1 LKYYWKLLPILTA
14 LCVSIALADDFKT
27 IDGKEY
33 KDAVVSRV
41 EPDGIVLR
49 TNGGISKVYF
59 AELPKEVQERFH
71 YVDPA
76 KLDAEKAAKAAKT
89 AAEERAA
96 AEAEKA
102 QAEERARKRAQDVAE
117 RFVLSQATAG
127 EIANLE
133 KEFHEEKDRKLSA
146 HFLEELLAGTLPGF
160 KPHRNGVRI
169 IGAMVDEP
177 IDLTN
182 AQIPYEVLLQHCQF
196 SGSVNFRQA
205 SFAASATFSTSTF
218 NGSAEFGRIKVG
230 DSAIF
235 YKTVFE
241 GPVVFAGASITGELV
256 AEGAQ
261 FNNKERLMFTVMKVG
276 GRADFNKAVFEGPVN
291 FYMTTIASNFEA
303 NEAQF
308 ENKEQGAHFVSMK
321 VGGDAVFDGAC
332 FEGPADFIGTDISV
346 NFAVK
351 KARFRGRTNFQS
363 MKVGGLGV
371 FDDANFERTMDVRF
385 ADFGSLSLLNV
396 LFPKVV
402 DGLSQLHYKY
412 ISAGSGADSHEAL
425 FELARSLPYNGS
437 WYSKLED
444 FLLREGYRTEADK
457 AFIEGKRREREQWKP
472 KPKGSGWQYLCDG
485 RWFLWLGSLILDLL
499 VGYGRRPWQ
508 AAIPCAV
515 LIALGCVLFSPNKME
530 PRNPKE
536 APRVYNRF
544 WYSLGLFLPF
554 VDLQADKVWKPKKDQ
569 AFLRNYLRVHALLGW
584 ILIPLVLA
592 ALTGLI
598 N

>member
-1 LKYYWKLLPILTA
+1 M
-14 LCVSIALADDFKT
+14 ALADDFKT
-27 IDGKEY
+27 IKGKEY
-33 KDAVVSRV
+33 KNATVTRVDA
-41 EPDGIVLR
+41 DGIVVR
-49 TNGGISKVYF
+49 TKGGISKLYF
-59 AELPKEVQERFH
+59 GELPDDVQARFGH
-71 YVDPA
+71 DPA
-76 KLDAEKAAKAAKT
+76 KIEAEGAAAR
-89 AAEERAA
+89 AAEEKRIEEQRAA
-96 AEAEKA
+96 ERQRAETEKNAESDSKRGLS
-102 QAEERARKRAQDVAE
+102 AEQWVVA
-117 RFVLSQATAG
+117 QATAG

-146 HFLEELLAGTLPGF
+146 HFLEELLTGTLPGF

-261 FNNKERLMFTVMKVG
+261 FNNKERLMFTVMTVG

-308 ENKEQGAHFVSMK
+308 ENKEQGAHFISMK

-363 MKVGGLGV
+363 MKVAGIGV
-371 FDDANFERTMDVRF
+371 FDDASFERTMDVRF
-385 ADFGSLSLLNV
+385 ADFGSLSLANV
-396 LFPKVV
+396 SLPKVV

-425 FELARSLPYNGS
+425 FQLARSLPYNGS

-444 FLLREGYRTEADK
+444 FLLREGYRAEADK

-472 KPKGSGWQYLCDG
+472 KLKDSGWQHLCDG
-485 RWFLWLGSLILDLL
+485 RWFLWLGSLTLDRL

-515 LIALGCVLFSPNKME
+515 LIALGCVLFSTNKME

-536 APRVYNRF
+536 ARRVYNRF

-554 VDLQADKVWKPKKDQ
+554 VDLKADKVWKPKKDQ
-569 AFLRNYLRVHALLGW
+569 TFLRNYMRVHALLGW

-598 N
+598 K